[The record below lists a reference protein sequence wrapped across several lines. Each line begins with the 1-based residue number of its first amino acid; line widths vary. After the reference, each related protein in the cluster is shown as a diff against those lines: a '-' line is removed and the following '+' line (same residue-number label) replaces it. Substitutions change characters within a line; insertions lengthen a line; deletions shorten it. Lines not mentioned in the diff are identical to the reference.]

1 MSINTT
7 MGGTPASGGD
17 FTLADPVN
25 SFVGALQRVV
35 TAPAVFFGSILRR
48 GDFVGPTVFAL
59 ICLVI
64 GGVLSGIRALVFDGA
79 GFGGLVGA
87 IILTPTIGLIGIA
100 IWAGIMHLLTILL
113 VKPSNSG
120 FEATY
125 RVSAYTAPLSSLVSW
140 VPLIG
145 PLVGL
150 VVTLYALYLEV
161 VGIREMHG
169 TTTQNAALVV
179 LIPAAILFAIGLC
192 LVVTVGLA
200 ILAVLGGGSR

>member
-1 MSINTT
+1 

-25 SFVGALQRVV
+25 SFVGALQRVLM
-35 TAPAVFFGSILRR
+35 APAAFFSSILRR

-64 GGVLSGIRALVFDGA
+64 GGVLGGIISLFRGG
-79 GFGGLVGA
+79 GFGGLVSTLL
-87 IILTPTIGLIGIA
+87 LTPIVGMIGVA

-113 VKPSNSG
+113 VKPTNSG

-140 VPLIG
+140 I
-145 PLVGL
+145 PLVGPFIGFA
-150 VVTLYALYLEV
+150 VSLYALYLEV
-161 VGIREMHG
+161 VGIREIHG

-179 LIPAAILFAIGLC
+179 LIPAAILLAIGAC
-192 LVVTVGLA
+192 LFITVGLA
-200 ILAVLGGGSR
+200 IVAVLSGGGR